1 MMFGGYETIEAYED
15 ALYRDESS
23 SELSVDSEVEF
34 QLYSRIHYAQDL
46 DDVIR
51 EEEHEEKNPG
61 NLESSSSKPN
71 HKKLIVI
78 SDSEVIQLSD
88 GSEVITL
95 SDEDSIYR
103 CKGKNVRVQ
112 AQENAHSPSASLQCN
127 ELVDN
132 KCKSDIEKP
141 KSEEQSGI
149 IREVMII
156 EVSSSEE
163 EESTISEGDDVESWM
178 LLGCEVDD
186 KDDDILLNLVG
197 CENSVAEGEDDINW
211 FISDKDIEAQIA
223 NNRSHGRWTQRYYSA
238 NKNIIC
244 RNCDKRGHLSK
255 NCTLPPKVRSCFL
268 CSEKGHL
275 LYACP
280 APLCEYCP
288 VPKML
293 DHSCIFRRSWD
304 KQCDR
309 CHMLGHYT
317 DACTEIWRQYH
328 LTECPE
334 REVYDRSPVS
344 PFICYY
350 DDKYEIRERE
360 KRLKQKIKVLKK
372 NRDFPEP
379 SMLPYIEGANENPYH
394 DTSKGR
400 ASRKSNRWP
409 QENKDT
415 QKEMKNKNRN
425 WGKHRKADRHREV
438 NEDYPRGPK
447 TYSSPGN
454 FKTQKSSRPFHR
466 SSHYHTSRE
475 DKYPKECKRG
485 KQKKKEKCLE
495 DDDNDNLFLINQRK
509 KKS

>member
-1 MMFGGYETIEAYED
+1 MFGGYETIEAYED

-197 CENSVAEGEDDINW
+197 CENSVAEG
-211 FISDKDIEAQIA
+211 
-223 NNRSHGRWTQRYYSA
+223 
-238 NKNIIC
+238 
-244 RNCDKRGHLSK
+244 
-255 NCTLPPKVRSCFL
+255 
-268 CSEKGHL
+268 
-275 LYACP
+275 
-280 APLCEYCP
+280 
-288 VPKML
+288 
-293 DHSCIFRRSWD
+293 
-304 KQCDR
+304 
-309 CHMLGHYT
+309 
-317 DACTEIWRQYH
+317 
-328 LTECPE
+328 
-334 REVYDRSPVS
+334 
-344 PFICYY
+344 
-350 DDKYEIRERE
+350 
-360 KRLKQKIKVLKK
+360 
-372 NRDFPEP
+372 
-379 SMLPYIEGANENPYH
+379 
-394 DTSKGR
+394 
-400 ASRKSNRWP
+400 
-409 QENKDT
+409 QE
-415 QKEMKNKNRN
+415 
-425 WGKHRKADRHREV
+425 
-438 NEDYPRGPK
+438 
-447 TYSSPGN
+447 
-454 FKTQKSSRPFHR
+454 
-466 SSHYHTSRE
+466 
-475 DKYPKECKRG
+475 
-485 KQKKKEKCLE
+485 
-495 DDDNDNLFLINQRK
+495 
-509 KKS
+509 